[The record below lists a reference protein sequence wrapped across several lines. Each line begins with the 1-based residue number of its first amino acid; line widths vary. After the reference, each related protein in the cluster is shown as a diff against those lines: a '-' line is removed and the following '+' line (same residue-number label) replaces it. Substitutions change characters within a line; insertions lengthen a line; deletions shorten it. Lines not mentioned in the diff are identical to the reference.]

1 MDDVLRVLDG
11 RVGVCNRA
19 GLLVG
24 VGSASKQP
32 STMHETAIP
41 GCVLAI
47 GRVRGWIGA
56 GKFYIWVARI

>member
-1 MDDVLRVLDG
+1 MLRVLDR
-11 RVGVCNRA
+11 RV

-24 VGSASKQP
+24 VGSTSKQP

-41 GCVLAI
+41 GCALAI
-47 GRVRGWIGA
+47 GWVRGWIGM